1 MIQPIYSHAFTQGK
15 HIYFIYIILYIYLY
29 RDLGMITHR
38 NFICTHSK
46 LETIQ
51 MSISRERDKQIMV
64 QSHKG
69 ILLGSE
75 KGETYFRL

>member
-1 MIQPIYSHAFTQGK
+1 
-15 HIYFIYIILYIYLY
+15 
-29 RDLGMITHR
+29 MITHR